1 MKKPTLLIPL
11 FAILLALALPPA
23 AGAQVTSASI
33 VGTITD
39 SSGGALPGVTVT
51 ARNVDTGFT
60 RTVPTDEVGAYRLDF
75 LPIGKYSIE
84 VVLSGFKPV
93 TRSGIVLNV
102 NDTVKID
109 AALEVGGVSETI
121 TVEGESPVVNT
132 ATADISKTVEAK
144 QIESLPIVDRNV
156 YSLLDITP
164 GVQSN
169 NNGVASASAGTSNL
183 TLGFPE
189 QRTLINGGADG
200 GTGSVNYYLDGGI
213 NMTALRNTGNILPNP
228 DAIQEFKVQT
238 NSYNV
243 EYGRF
248 ASGIINVIT
257 RSGTNRFRGSAF
269 EFTRDGDLNAK
280 DWGSTQA
287 RPPLKRNQYGG
298 TLGGPIAKD
307 RTFFFGSYSGL
318 RQTTQTFLNNAIV
331 PTELERRGDFSA
343 SRTIPTDPATGQL
356 FACNGVVGVICGSR
370 LDPVAMKIISDYIPL
385 SNVAGGIWQGYV
397 ENPFNTDEVLFKVD
411 HQLNEAHR
419 LSGSYFFT
427 KGESVTQAGSG
438 NLPWALYSFNWTQ
451 HNLNV
456 SDTWAIS
463 TNRINQLWFSYN
475 RNYGGR
481 LNLPETS
488 LADLGSSAI
497 IQGAPALP
505 QITVSGYFS
514 LTNAIGGP
522 TAGGDFYSIRDVF
535 SWTKARHAIKMGGEL
550 SYNKTIQDVLLNNY
564 GVFTFNNSVT
574 KNALADFVIGIPSAV
589 TQDAPVTA
597 LWNSW
602 YGAAFIQ
609 DDFRLGQNLTLNLGL
624 RWDVQTP
631 GTDPQNRFTTYVP
644 GQQSTARPDA
654 PAGQLFYGD
663 PGIERGVIPISW
675 SHVSPRAGIV
685 WDPFG
690 DGKTSIR
697 AAAGV
702 FYGSISGNAWNTMTN
717 FQPWSTRLTFV
728 NTGKGVN
735 PAGVPQGAT
744 LANPYTAYPGGT
756 PFPYKGTYAAGGGIF
771 GVDQDFNWPRTY
783 QTNVGIQRQVFSR
796 MAVGAA
802 YIGTFNRNL
811 PFGRDVNYPV
821 ANATATNNGANILA
835 RRPNPAFGAVTL
847 MDSDQSS
854 DYNGLQLTFQMRQ
867 WQNISFNGF
876 YTYSQTM
883 SSAQVMN
890 NTTQGGAQNFVKLA
904 DEYGRAD
911 TDQRHVFSLNMNWEL
926 DYYKGDN
933 GFWSALLN
941 GWAISPIIKVRSG
954 LPFTVTNGNVD
965 ANLDG
970 QTNDRAQ
977 QIGDPSLD
985 NPTPEQWF
993 NTTAF
998 IQNKIVTGQ
1007 PVDGNTPRNSLE
1019 GPGFRVV
1026 DLAISRDFRLPKG
1039 RLTFRAE
1046 ATNAFNVVNYGQ
1058 PGASVP
1064 SGATS
1069 TTFGV
1074 IRSARA
1080 MRQVQ
1085 LGLRWTF

>member
-1 MKKPTLLIPL
+1 MFFISCAAVLM
-11 FAILLALALPPA
+11 ALALAPS
-23 AGAQVTSASI
+23 AGAQVTSAAI

-51 ARNVDTGFT
+51 ARNVDTGFN

-84 VVLSGFKPV
+84 VVLSGFKTV
-93 TRSGIVLNV
+93 SRSGIVLNV
-102 NDTVKID
+102 NDTVKLD
-109 AALEVGGVSETI
+109 VSLEVGGLSETI
-121 TVEGESPVVNT
+121 TVEGETPVVNT

-257 RSGTNRFRGSAF
+257 RSGTNAFRGSAF
-269 EFTRDGDLNAK
+269 AFTRDGDLNAK
-280 DWGSTQA
+280 EWGSTQA
-287 RPPLKRNQYGG
+287 RPPLSRNQYGG

-307 RTFFFGSYSGL
+307 RTFFFGTYSGL
-318 RQTTQTFLNNAIV
+318 RQTTQTFLNNAIP
-331 PTELERRGDFSA
+331 PTALERTGDFSQ
-343 SRTIPTDPATGQL
+343 SRTIPTDPATGQP
-356 FACNGVVGVICGSR
+356 FACNGVTGVICPGR
-370 LDPVAMKIISDYIPL
+370 LDPVSMKIVNDYLPL
-385 SNVAGGIWQGYV
+385 ANVSGGIWQGYV
-397 ENPFNTDEVLFKVD
+397 ESPFNTDEFLVKLD
-411 HQLNEAHR
+411 HQLNDAHR

-427 KGESVTQAGSG
+427 TGESVTQAGTG

-456 SDTWAIS
+456 SDTWAIG
-463 TNRINQLWFSYN
+463 TDKINQLWFSYN

-488 LADLGSSAI
+488 LMDLGSSAVI
-497 IQGAPALP
+497 MGAPALP

-535 SWTKARHAIKMGGEL
+535 SWTKARHTVKMGGEL
-550 SYNKTIQDVLLNNY
+550 SYNKTIQDVMLNNY

-574 KNALADFVIGIPSAV
+574 RNALADFMIGIPSAV

-602 YGAAFIQ
+602 YGAAFVQ

-631 GTDPQNRFTTYVP
+631 GTDPQDRFTTYVP

-675 SHVSPRAGIV
+675 THVSPRAGIV

-690 DGKTSIR
+690 DGRTSIR

-735 PAGVPQGAT
+735 SAGVPQGAT
-744 LANPYTAYPGGT
+744 LANPYTNYPGGT
-756 PFPYKGTYAAGGGIF
+756 PFPYKGTYAVGGGIF

-796 MAVGAA
+796 MAVGAS

-847 MDSDQSS
+847 MDSDQYT

-867 WQNISFNGF
+867 WHNVSFNGF
-876 YTYSQTM
+876 YTYSRTM

-890 NTTQGGAQNFVKLA
+890 NTTQGGAQNFTRLD

-977 QIGDPSLD
+977 QIGDPYLD
-985 NPTPEQWF
+985 NPTPQQWF
-993 NTTAF
+993 NTAAF
-998 IQNKIVTGQ
+998 VQNKIVTGN
-1007 PVDGNTPRNSLE
+1007 PVNGNTPRNSLE

-1064 SGATS
+1064 SGTTS

-1085 LGLRWTF
+1085 LGVRWTF